1 MPETNEEIYN
11 NARNAL
17 YNVRARH
24 SIGHRSAA
32 LKRNHLFKKL
42 GRAALGVGAVLVGAS
57 VIGGI
62 ISGLGFWG
70 VMATALAIGGVTW
83 VTMNYPKMKIPTPE
97 TLVQS
102 DLKTLA
108 GKTEIWLETQRPML
122 PPPAAKIVDGIG
134 VQLDMLAPQ
143 LQKLNEGDTAAYEI
157 KKLMGEHLPE
167 LISGYRA
174 IPASMRQKAEDG
186 DKSPDD
192 KLVGGLELIEKEIS
206 GVTKQIAKGDLD
218 NFSIRGRYLEMK
230 YDQAGEAEA

>member
-1 MPETNEEIYN
+1 MAETNEEIYN

-17 YNVRARH
+17 QNSRIRR
-24 SIGHRSAA
+24 SIGTRSAA
-32 LKRNHLFKKL
+32 LKRTHLFKKL
-42 GRAALGVGAVLVGAS
+42 GRAAIGVGAVLIGAS

-62 ISGLGFWG
+62 INGLGFWG
-70 VMATALAIGGVTW
+70 VMAAALAIGGVTW
-83 VTMNYPKMKIPTPE
+83 VAMNYPKMKIPTPE

-102 DLKTLA
+102 DLKSLA
-108 GKTEIWLETQRPML
+108 GKTEIWLESQRPML

-134 VQLDMLAPQ
+134 VQLDMLSPQ

-157 KKLMGEHLPE
+157 RKLMGEHLPE

-186 DKSPDD
+186 DKSPDE
-192 KLVGGLELIEKEIS
+192 KLIGGLELIEKEIS
-206 GVTKQIAKGDLD
+206 GVTKQIAQGDLD

-230 YDQAGEAEA
+230 YDQAGEAES